1 MDLMML
7 AERENTLLGQD
18 FLTWLWYKSEIQ
30 DGMFELENGDRFMLY
45 MEQRMSV
52 QGGDGENV
60 DTATVNSASGDMTE
74 VLYGLRTGKKVTR
87 CQLKMEIDENLWQV
101 QLKAEDFTM
110 SGLKTPK
117 VDMKDE
123 EGDDPDAKFLEKI
136 YLIEKCIAMFDHVF
150 KEFITIRISDQW
162 KDEVA
167 RFQSWLRE
175 GEK

>member
-1 MDLMML
+1 MDLLML

-18 FLTWLWYKSEIQ
+18 FLTWLWFKSEIN
-30 DGMFELENGDRFMLY
+30 DGMFEQENGERFMLY

-87 CQLKMEIDENLWQV
+87 AQLKMEIDENVWQV
-101 QLKAEDFTM
+101 QIKAEDFAM
-110 SGLKTPK
+110 GGLKTPK

-123 EGDDPDAKFLEKI
+123 EGDDPDGKFLEKI
-136 YLIEKCIAMFDHVF
+136 YLIEKCMTLFDRVF
-150 KEFITIRISDQW
+150 KEFITLRISEQW
-162 KDEVA
+162 QDEVA
-167 RFQSWLRE
+167 KFRHWLRE
-175 GEK
+175 GEN